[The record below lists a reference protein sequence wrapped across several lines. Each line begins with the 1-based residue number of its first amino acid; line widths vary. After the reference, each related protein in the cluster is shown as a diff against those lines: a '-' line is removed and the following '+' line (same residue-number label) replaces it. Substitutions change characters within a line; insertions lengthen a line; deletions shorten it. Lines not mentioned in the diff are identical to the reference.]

1 MAGAPHSPARS
12 VTCILRHYNAGHL
25 AQVETMTRFSHE
37 DWPAL
42 SRLLDEAL
50 ELPERARASWL
61 ASQRAQNPVLA
72 AELEALLDHES
83 TMDRADFLGEN
94 QAGKLPQWS
103 TLAGQTFGSY
113 AIERPLGQGGMGSV
127 WLARRDDGR
136 FEGAAA
142 IKFLSLAVAGPVG
155 EERFRREGTAL
166 ARLTHPNIARLLD
179 AGVGPIGLPYLV
191 LEYVE
196 GMPIDEWCDA
206 RTLSVDARLRL
217 FQQVLAAVSHAHA
230 NFIVHRDL
238 KPANIL
244 VSGDGTV
251 KLLDFGIAKLL
262 EEGGEV
268 SNVLTGTHGG
278 VFTYK
283 YAAPEQI
290 RNEPITTA
298 TDVYSLGVILYELLA
313 GKHPTSS
320 DARTPAEH
328 VVAILN
334 TESGPLSLAL
344 KPGGSHTREDVERLA
359 AARDT
364 SPERLRRAFAGDLD
378 NIVAKALKKVPAE
391 RYLTVGAL
399 ADDIRRYL
407 SHEPVSAR
415 ADSFGYR
422 AGKFVRRHR
431 LQVTLA
437 ALATIALLG
446 AAGRE
451 RQLRGRA
458 ESEARKAVAVK
469 AYLVSIFGAADPFAP
484 TADKPSDVTAR
495 ALLDRGAERIDTS
508 LANQPDVR
516 AELQGALGGV
526 YMNLGVYDKATKELR
541 QSLTER
547 RALYG
552 RDNASVAEAMDQ
564 LGDVLTK
571 EDSLAEADTLLRG
584 ALAIRRKLFGEN
596 NDATAQSLDHLAEL
610 FNEKDN
616 LPEADPLY
624 RSALRIRRE
633 LHGDSDLTV
642 ATSRVSLGE
651 LLLMRSENKEAI
663 AEFQQALAIRE
674 RLLGPS
680 HPATA
685 EAIRRMARAEEGLG
699 RYAEAEQHYRQA
711 LTIDRKALG
720 NDHRSVTSILNDLG
734 QLLRTE
740 GRLDEADSLLRE
752 ALAIDRRLFGENH
765 DAVSANLSNLAV
777 VVRERGEFDEAER
790 LLEQAMA
797 IDRTLY
803 GADHISI
810 AFYLN
815 EMAVVLRLEG
825 RPDSAATF
833 LRRALA
839 MNQKLQGPDGQGTQ
853 AISMNLGRAL
863 EEGRHYAEAETL
875 LSGMLARMDTN
886 NADAQQQIISGR
898 VGMGR
903 VLLATHRARE
913 AVPTM
918 EGAVAM
924 NLKRL
929 GPKHW
934 RTAEAQVVLAECLMA
949 LGEYG
954 KAALPL
960 KEGSE
965 VLEKN
970 SKSHPGL
977 VREAEN
983 ANAAFARVRTR

>member
-1 MAGAPHSPARS
+1 
-12 VTCILRHYNAGHL
+12 
-25 AQVETMTRFSHE
+25 MTRFSKE

-50 ELPERARASWL
+50 DLSVDERVVWL
-61 ASQRAQNPVLA
+61 ANQRAQNPMVA
-72 AELEALLDHES
+72 AELEALLHHES
-83 TMDRADFLGEN
+83 TMDRAGFLGDD
-94 QAGKLPQWS
+94 QAAKLPRWS
-103 TLAGQTFGSY
+103 TLAGQTFGGY
-113 AIERPLGQGGMGSV
+113 LIERPLGQGGMGSV
-127 WLARRDDGR
+127 WLARRADGR
-136 FEGAAA
+136 FEGSAA

-166 ARLTHPNIARLLD
+166 ARLAHPNIARLLD
-179 AGVGPIGLPYLV
+179 AGISPVGLPYLV
-191 LEYVE
+191 LEFVE
-196 GMPIDEWCDA
+196 GKPIDEWCDA
-206 RTLSVDARLRL
+206 HKLSVDARLRL

-244 VSGDGTV
+244 VTEDGTV

-268 SNVLTGTHGG
+268 SNELTGAQG

-290 RNEPITTA
+290 QNEPITIA

-313 GKHPTSS
+313 GTHPTSGE
-320 DARTPAEH
+320 ARTPAEH

-344 KPGGSHTREDVERLA
+344 TRGGSHKREDVERLA

-364 SPERLRRAFAGDLD
+364 SPERLRRSLAGDLD
-378 NIVAKALKKVPAE
+378 NIVAKALKKVPGE
-391 RYLTVGAL
+391 RYPTVGAF
-399 ADDIRRYL
+399 ADDIEHHL
-407 SHEPVSAR
+407 NHEPVSAR

-437 ALATIALLG
+437 ALATIALIG
-446 AAGRE
+446 AATRE

-458 ESEARKAVAVK
+458 ESEARKAVAVED
-469 AYLVSIFGAADPFAP
+469 YLVSIFGAADPFVP
-484 TADKPSDVTAR
+484 TANKPNDVTAR
-495 ALLDRGAERIDTS
+495 ALLDRGAARIDTS

-516 AELQGALGGV
+516 AELRGALGGV
-526 YMNLGVYDKATKELR
+526 YMNLGVYDKATKQLR
-541 QSLTER
+541 QSLAER

-552 RDNASVAEAMDQ
+552 RDNASVAQAMDQ

-571 EDSLAEADTLLRG
+571 QDSLAEADTLLRG

-616 LPEADPLY
+616 FPEAEPLY
-624 RSALRIRRE
+624 RSALRVRRE

-663 AEFQQALAIRE
+663 SEFQQALAIRE
-674 RLLGPS
+674 RQLGPN

-685 EAIRRMARAEEGLG
+685 EAIRRMAKAEERMGH
-699 RYAEAEQHYRQA
+699 YPDAEQHYRQA
-711 LTIDRKALG
+711 LAIDCKALG
-720 NDHRSVTSILNDLG
+720 NDHRNVTSILNDLG
-734 QLLRTE
+734 QMLFKV

-752 ALAIDRRLFGENH
+752 ALAIDRRIFGENH
-765 DAVSANLSNLAV
+765 DAVSSNLSNLAL
-777 VVRERGEFDEAER
+777 VVRERGEFDEAEA
-790 LLEQAMA
+790 LLTQALA

-803 GADHISI
+803 GHDHVSV

-825 RPDSAATF
+825 RPDSAAVL
-833 LRRALA
+833 LRQALA
-839 MNQKLQGPDGQGTQ
+839 INQKLQGPDELGTLV
-853 AISMNLGRAL
+853 ISVNLGRAL
-863 EEGRHYAEAETL
+863 AEAGHYAEAEKL
-875 LSGMLARMDTN
+875 MKGALAKMDTS
-886 NADAQQQIISGR
+886 NADAQSGIIPGR
-898 VGMGR
+898 IGIGR
-903 VLLATHRARE
+903 VLLATHRAKE

-918 EGAVAM
+918 EGAVEM
-924 NLKRL
+924 SLKRL
-929 GPKHW
+929 GAKHW

-949 LGEYG
+949 VGEFRE
-954 KAALPL
+954 AAEPL
-960 KEGSE
+960 KEGSD
-965 VLEKN
+965 VLEK
-970 SKSHPGL
+970 SRKSHPGL
-977 VREAEN
+977 VREAES
-983 ANAAFARVRTR
+983 ANAAFSRDRVR

>member
-1 MAGAPHSPARS
+1 
-12 VTCILRHYNAGHL
+12 
-25 AQVETMTRFSHE
+25 MTRFSHE

-50 ELPERARASWL
+50 ELPERARVAWL
-61 ASQRAQNPVLA
+61 ANQRAQNPVVA

-83 TMDRADFLGEN
+83 TMDRAGFLGEN
-94 QAGKLPQWS
+94 QAAKLPRWS
-103 TLAGQTFGSY
+103 TLAGQTFGNY
-113 AIERPLGQGGMGSV
+113 VIERPLGQGGMGSV

-262 EEGGEV
+262 EGGGEV

-437 ALATIALLG
+437 ALAAIALLG
-446 AAGRE
+446 AAARE

-458 ESEARKAVAVK
+458 ELEASKAVAVE

-484 TADKPSDVTAR
+484 TANKPSDVTAR

-541 QSLTER
+541 HSLAER
-547 RALYG
+547 RALFG
-552 RDNASVAEAMDQ
+552 RDNASVAQAMDQ
-564 LGDVLTK
+564 LGDVLTR
-571 EDSLAEADTLLRG
+571 EDSLAEADSLLRG
-584 ALAIRRKLFGEN
+584 ALAIRRRLFGETSEP
-596 NDATAQSLDHLAEL
+596 TAESLDHLAEL
-610 FNEKDN
+610 LENKDAF
-616 LPEADPLY
+616 PEAEPLY

-651 LLLMRSENKEAI
+651 LLLMKGANSEAN
-663 AEFQQALAIRE
+663 AEFREALAIRE
-674 RLLGPS
+674 RRLGPS

-685 EAIRRMARAEEGLG
+685 DAIQQVAKSEERLG
-699 RYAEAEQHYRQA
+699 RYADAERHYRQSLA
-711 LTIDRKALG
+711 IERRALG
-720 NDHRSVTSILNDLG
+720 NDHRNVTMNLNDLG
-734 QLLRTE
+734 QMLFKL

-752 ALAIDRRLFGENH
+752 ALAINRKLFGENH
-765 DAVSANLSNLAV
+765 DAVSSNLSNLAI
-777 VVRERGEFDEAER
+777 VVRERGDFEEAER
-790 LLEQAMA
+790 LLEEALA

-803 GADHISI
+803 GPEHVNVGFD
-810 AFYLN
+810 LN
-815 EMAVVLRLEG
+815 EMAVVVRLEG
-825 RPDSAATF
+825 RPDSAVAM
-833 LRRALA
+833 LRQALA
-839 MNQKLQGPDGQGTQ
+839 MNRKLEGDDELGTLV
-853 AISMNLGRAL
+853 ISVNLGRAL
-863 EEGRHYAEAETL
+863 VEARHYAEAETL
-875 LSGMLARMDTN
+875 LRGALAKLDTS
-886 NADAQQQIISGR
+886 NADAQMGIIPGR
-898 VGMGR
+898 TGMGR
-903 VLLATHRARE
+903 VLLATHRAKE

-924 NLKRL
+924 SLKRL

-954 KAALPL
+954 KAAQPL

>member
-1 MAGAPHSPARS
+1 
-12 VTCILRHYNAGHL
+12 
-25 AQVETMTRFSHE
+25 MTRFSKE

-50 ELPERARASWL
+50 ELSDDERVAWL
-61 ASQRAQNPVLA
+61 ADQRVRNPAIA
-72 AELEALLDHES
+72 AELEALLHHES
-83 TMDRADFLGEN
+83 TIDRAGFLGEN
-94 QAGKLPQWS
+94 QAAKLPRWS

-113 AIERPLGQGGMGSV
+113 VIERPLGQGGMGSV
-127 WLARRDDGR
+127 WLARRADGR
-136 FEGAAA
+136 FEGDAA
-142 IKFLSLAVAGPVG
+142 IKFLSLAVSGPVG

-166 ARLTHPNIARLLD
+166 ARLAHPNIARLLD
-179 AGVGPIGLPYLV
+179 AGISPVGLPYLV

-196 GMPIDEWCDA
+196 GKPIDEWCDA
-206 RTLSVDARLRL
+206 HKLSVDARLRL

-230 NFIVHRDL
+230 HFIVHRDL

-244 VSGDGTV
+244 VTEDGTV

-262 EEGGEV
+262 EEGGELT
-268 SNVLTGTHGG
+268 NDLTGAQG

-290 RNEPITTA
+290 QNEPITIA

-313 GKHPTSS
+313 GRHPTSGE
-320 DARTPAEH
+320 ARTPAEH

-334 TESGPLSLAL
+334 TESGPLSLSWTR
-344 KPGGSHTREDVERLA
+344 GGSHKREDIERLA

-364 SPERLRRAFAGDLD
+364 SPDRLRRTLAGDLD
-378 NIVAKALKKVPAE
+378 NIVAKALKKQPAE
-391 RYLTVGAL
+391 RYPTVGAF
-399 ADDIRRYL
+399 ADDIQHHL
-407 SHEPVSAR
+407 NHEPVSAR
-415 ADSFGYR
+415 ADSFRYR

-431 LQVTLA
+431 LQVTIA
-437 ALATIALLG
+437 ALATIALIG
-446 AAGRE
+446 AATRE

-458 ESEARKAVAVK
+458 ESEARKAVAVED
-469 AYLVSIFGAADPFAP
+469 YLVSIFGAADPFAP

-495 ALLDRGAERIDTS
+495 ALLDRGAARIDTS

-516 AELQGALGGV
+516 AELRGALGGV
-526 YMNLGVYDKATKELR
+526 YMNLAVYDKATKQLR

-552 RDNASVAEAMDQ
+552 RDNASVAQAMDQ

-571 EDSLAEADTLLRG
+571 QDSLAEADTLLHG

-610 FNEKDN
+610 YNEKDDFPN
-616 LPEADPLY
+616 AEPLY

-633 LHGDSDLTV
+633 MHGDSDLTV

-651 LLLMRSENKEAI
+651 LLLMKSENKEAI
-663 AEFQQALAIRE
+663 GEFQQALAIRE
-674 RLLGPS
+674 RQLGPS

-685 EAIRRMARAEEGLG
+685 EAIRRMARAEDGLG
-699 RYAEAEQHYRQA
+699 RYADAEQHYRQA
-711 LTIDRKALG
+711 LAIDRKALG
-720 NDHRSVTSILNDLG
+720 NDHRNVTSILNDLG
-734 QLLRTE
+734 QLLRKE
-740 GRLDEADSLLRE
+740 GRLDESESLLRE

-790 LLEQAMA
+790 LLEQALA
-797 IDRTLY
+797 IDRKLY
-803 GADHISI
+803 GSDHISI

-825 RPDSAATF
+825 RPDSAVTF

-839 MNQKLQGPDGQGTQ
+839 MNLKLQGPDGQGTQ

-863 EEGRHYAEAETL
+863 EEGGHYAEAERL
-875 LSGMLARMDTN
+875 LSGVLARMDTS
-886 NADAQQQIISGR
+886 NADAQLQIISGR
-898 VGMGR
+898 IGMGR
-903 VLLATHRARE
+903 VLLATHRVKE

-918 EGAVAM
+918 KGAVDM
-924 NLKRL
+924 SVKRL
-929 GPKHW
+929 GAEHW
-934 RTAEAQVVLAECLMA
+934 RTAEAEVVLAECLMA
-949 LGEYG
+949 MGEYG
-954 KAALPL
+954 AAAQPL
-960 KEGSE
+960 KAGSE
-965 VLEKN
+965 VLEK
-970 SKSHPGL
+970 SGKSHPGL

-983 ANAAFARVRTR
+983 ANAALARDRTR